1 MFPRGIVVKNG
12 IAGPITEDTTA
23 SMFKSVWSDRHG
35 YKNCMKDFKSAL
47 LDKEGGDG
55 SAVRSILQEHY
66 LRISSDEDRMIGEQ
80 MIQWYSRANLE
91 RKLSSYN
98 IYGTTDFTTSGSSMY
113 PSSSS

>member
-1 MFPRGIVVKNG
+1 
-12 IAGPITEDTTA
+12 
-23 SMFKSVWSDRHG
+23 
-35 YKNCMKDFKSAL
+35 MKDFRSAL
-47 LDKEGGDG
+47 LDKEGGDA

-98 IYGTTDFTTSGSSMY
+98 MYGTTDFTTSGSSGADMSGIAFWALGPNGDY
-113 PSSSS
+113 FMLSNAEM